1 MKKQFLFAV
10 LASMCIINGCQNS
23 SGSAQ
28 DSAAATE
35 SIVESSTIESS
46 SASESSA
53 SSVSDIP
60 NTEAFSKALTIP
72 VVDIGC
78 SVGKMSFENIR
89 DGGTFDVDV
98 IMESDGEPLVFS
110 CFYIDIL
117 DKWNV
122 SKVTGRDSGRCYWI
136 GKGYERSVDLYDYSS
151 GLLLSSKD
159 PDFDPRDVS
168 SSLADQSDKIVED
181 FGSDLESI
189 ADKYK

>member
-1 MKKQFLFAV
+1 MKKQFLLAAF
-10 LASMCIINGCQNS
+10 ASMCIINGCQNS

-28 DSAAATE
+28 NSAAAAE
-35 SIVESSTIESS
+35 SIVESSTVEAS

-53 SSVSDIP
+53 SSIPDIP

-72 VVDIGC
+72 VADIGC
-78 SVGKMSFENIR
+78 SVGKMSFENIH

-110 CFYIDIL
+110 CFYIDVI
-117 DKWNV
+117 DKWDV
-122 SKVTGRDSGRCYWI
+122 SQVTGRDSGRCYWV

-159 PDFDPRDVS
+159 PNFDPRDVS